1 MKKRT
6 PISKIMTTDV
16 ITLNIIDTLETA
28 KELFSKHNIK
38 HIPIVQNKEVIGIL
52 SYSDMLRISYAE
64 VSDDDSSVDTFVYD
78 MYTIKQVM
86 AKNLFMVPPNSTI
99 KDVAKMLNEKEFHAL
114 PVVEDNE
121 LVGIVTTTDLINY
134 LIEQL

>member
-6 PISKIMTTDV
+6 PISQIMTTDV

>member
-99 KDVAKMLNEKEFHAL
+99 KDVAKMLNHKEFHAL

>member
-16 ITLNIIDTLETA
+16 VTLNIIDTLETA
-28 KELFSKHNIK
+28 KELFSKHNIR
-38 HIPIVQNKEVIGIL
+38 HIPIVQNKEVLGIL

-64 VSDDDSSVDTFVYD
+64 VSDDDKSVDTFVYD